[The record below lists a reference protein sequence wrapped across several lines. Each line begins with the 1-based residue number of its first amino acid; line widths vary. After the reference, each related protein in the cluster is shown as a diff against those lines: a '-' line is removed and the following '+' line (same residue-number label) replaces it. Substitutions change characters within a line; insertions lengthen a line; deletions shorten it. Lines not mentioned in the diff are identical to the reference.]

1 MLTHEHIFGPT
12 AVEIGGDQ
20 LVVASDQIHL
30 GRWFV
35 SFRRHALP
43 QSFVSDNEINVQSEE
58 FFKRHFVE
66 FGSSL
71 RLNPGQIILAVTLQW
86 LQLRSQTTVVLAPN
100 TVAAPTGLQVTLL
113 NPAIHAYTGCLTLE
127 LFNASATAIELKP
140 GQLVGHLS
148 CTSAPECDVDGQ
160 PAVESGTGICNN
172 RRRPHLNP
180 AYCRQLMQNDFRK
193 L

>member
-1 MLTHEHIFGPT
+1 MPTHEHIFVP
-12 AVEIGGDQ
+12 APVEIGGDQ
-20 LVVASDQIHL
+20 SVGASDQIHL

-43 QSFVSDNEINVQSEE
+43 QSSVSDNEISVQSEE

-71 RLNPGQIILAVTLQW
+71 RLNPGQIIFAVTLQW
-86 LQLRSQTTVVLAPN
+86 LQLRPQTTVVLSPN
-100 TVAAPTGLQVTLL
+100 TFPGPTGLQVTLL
-113 NPAIHAYTGCLTLE
+113 NPAFHTYTGCLTLE
-127 LFNASATAIELKP
+127 LFNSSTTAIELKP
-140 GQLVGHLS
+140 GQFVGHLY
-148 CTSAPECDVDGQ
+148 CTSSPECDVDGQ
-160 PAVESGTGICNN
+160 PAVDRGTGICNN
-172 RRRPHLNP
+172 RRRPQLDP